1 LSATLIK
8 RITLNSVLE
17 TLGVQSNDFKQ

>member
-8 RITLNSVLE
+8 RITLNSVFA